1 MNDRHVGRFVVG
13 RWRQHV
19 AKVLVATG
27 LCAMFSGILIPGA
40 TAASPTQG
48 ATFVKGG
55 AFATAD
61 TIGFAAVTSS
71 AKVGLTL
78 GRTIADYRENTGR
91 SEARA
96 LDLGLLPTL
105 FGELS
110 RCDETSAL
118 LPASSLPPVTAA
130 DSGEAGSE
138 NSRRTQAF
146 YPGLSGAASTLPAG
160 FQDAVATRQPSSSA
174 TTETPS
180 QDISFFALSNP
191 RTEVTTRLDGQLR
204 QAHAVVSADQLTVFN
219 GLLRFEKPRWEA
231 VSMSGASE
239 NAVGR
244 FSFERAFIFEIPR
257 TPEQVSADMGGL
269 DGLLNGVLGGLGV
282 HFDQPRVIVEGRRVK
297 VTPMVFRLTDPPIGA
312 QALLPFFN
320 NIAPLQQIFFDQLV
334 KDDCNNQK
342 TIQLVDVILQIL
354 KGSGSITI
362 PVGGV
367 EVNTDDKYF
376 APAEIGLP
384 LSTPTTTAP
393 SSTRPPVPVPPTPS
407 RRRTGTA
414 TLSPV
419 LPLGPIGPVAVAS
432 ETITAP
438 TSAVPSPSPP
448 SGVESAAIDLPA
460 PPAIAARTYQNGS
473 TGGVATALGVTA
485 LAGAIGLLMAD
496 RFRMRRG
503 ARRIIP

>member
-1 MNDRHVGRFVVG
+1 MSERRAGSAVGAR
-13 RWRQHV
+13 RSRRV
-19 AKVLVATG
+19 ARVLAATALCSMSSG
-27 LCAMFSGILIPGA
+27 LLIPGA
-40 TAASPTQG
+40 AEASPGRAT
-48 ATFVKGG
+48 TFVKGG

-110 RCDETSAL
+110 RCDDTAAL

-146 YPGLSGAASTLPAG
+146 YPGLSGATSTLPAG
-160 FQDAVATRQPSSSA
+160 FQDAIATRQPSSSA
-174 TTETPS
+174 LTETPS
-180 QDISFFALSNP
+180 QDISFFALINP
-191 RTEVTTRLDGQLR
+191 RTEVSTRLDGQLR
-204 QAHAVVSADQLTVFN
+204 QAHAVVSADQLTVLN

-244 FSFERAFIFEIPR
+244 FSFERAFIFEVPR
-257 TPEQVSADMGGL
+257 TPEQISSDMGGL
-269 DGLLNGVLGGLGV
+269 DGLLNGILGGLGV

-367 EVNTDDKYF
+367 EVNTDDRYF

-384 LSTPTTTAP
+384 LAAPTTTTPQVSVATGPIASAPARQRQTTARNSPVSPPGSVDPIAVLGAIATTP
-393 SSTRPPVPVPPTPS
+393 SSEAPPPTPP
-407 RRRTGTA
+407 GD
-414 TLSPV
+414 
-419 LPLGPIGPVAVAS
+419 
-432 ETITAP
+432 
-438 TSAVPSPSPP
+438 
-448 SGVESAAIDLPA
+448 ESAAIDLPT
-460 PPAIAARTYQNGS
+460 PPTIAARTYRDGS
-473 TGGVATALGVTA
+473 TGGAATALGLMA
-485 LAGAIGLLMAD
+485 LLGAIGLLMAD

-503 ARRIIP
+503 ARRIIS